1 MENFNVMEGNSMTRQ
16 QQAAVKIQQLL
27 VENQQLNN
35 AIQELDTEYDILTDQ
50 YMDGRI
56 TWNIGGAQRRLT
68 KQIDKLRKRVNKNLS
83 IIWELK
89 SKYNL

>member
-35 AIQELDTEYDILTDQ
+35 AIQELDTEYDTLTDQ

>member
-1 MENFNVMEGNSMTRQ
+1 MTRQ